1 MAKRKVSKSRSIFA
15 SVISLVI
22 GIIISLF
29 AFGFLSLPESYI
41 VPEKVQGSNYVS
53 STTGIDSQV
62 VSNEELSIHFLELGN
77 KYTGDCTLIKVGN
90 TEILIDAGSKA
101 SSIPFIEEY
110 LNKYV
115 SDGKLEYVVVTHA
128 HEDHYAGF
136 ATNNGTD
143 SLFDKFEIGTI
154 IEFAQTNQTLS
165 KKLYSNYIRERDEAV
180 SRGAE
185 CFTALECV
193 NNLANNNGKLAQSKY
208 ELGESGSGISMQILY
223 QKFYEEHATT
233 ENNYSVCLQI
243 VQGQNKYLFTGDLEA
258 EGESSLVDEN
268 QDELGKVQ
276 LYKAGHHGSKT
287 SSSTKLMDIIQPEIV
302 CVCCCA
308 GSSEYTSKN
317 ENQFPTQD
325 FINRVSVHTDQI
337 YVTTICLDY
346 SANKFE
352 SFNGTIVICA
362 SKNITSTEID
372 IKLFFS
378 NNSTKLKNTEWFA
391 KNRTLPVGVK

>member
-41 VPEKVQGSNYVS
+41 IPEKVQGSNYVS

-391 KNRTLPVGVK
+391 KNRTLPAGAK